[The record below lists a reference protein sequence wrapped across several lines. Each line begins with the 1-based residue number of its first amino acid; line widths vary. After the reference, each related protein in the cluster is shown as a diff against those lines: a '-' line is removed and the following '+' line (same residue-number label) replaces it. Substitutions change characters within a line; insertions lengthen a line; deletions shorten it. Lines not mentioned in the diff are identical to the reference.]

1 MPTGGAPRSFGRLAS
16 KAKPKPPAQPGK
28 WSSLKETA
36 KSTPPSSSG
45 NTSTSQASAASVV
58 GVGDTV
64 MHAKFGKGKVVALE
78 GSAPNEKATVFFP
91 SVGQKQLLLK
101 FAKLE
106 VIG

>member
-1 MPTGGAPRSFGRLAS
+1 MPTGSAPRSFGRLAS
-16 KAKPKPPAQPGK
+16 KAKPKPPTQPGK

-36 KSTPPSSSG
+36 KSTPPSSS
-45 NTSTSQASAASVV
+45 NNSLTPQASAASVV

-106 VIG
+106 VVG

>member
-1 MPTGGAPRSFGRLAS
+1 M
-16 KAKPKPPAQPGK
+16 
-28 WSSLKETA
+28 KEAA
-36 KSTPPSSSG
+36 KSAPPPPSNSSGATAPATPPSSG
-45 NTSTSQASAASVV
+45 GGAAVI

-101 FAKLE
+101 FAKLD

>member
-1 MPTGGAPRSFGRLAS
+1 MQEAAKNAPA
-16 KAKPKPPAQPGK
+16 
-28 WSSLKETA
+28 T
-36 KSTPPSSSG
+36 
-45 NTSTSQASAASVV
+45 SAAPLNPGTEPDSNPRTA
-58 GVGDTV
+58 GPSGITVGDTV

-106 VIG
+106 VLG

>member
-1 MPTGGAPRSFGRLAS
+1 MKDA
-16 KAKPKPPAQPGK
+16 AKDA
-28 WSSLKETA
+28 A
-36 KSTPPSSSG
+36 KSAAPSSSE
-45 NTSTSQASAASVV
+45 TSKSAHAGAGDGDGSSVL

-64 MHAKFGKGKVVALE
+64 MHAKFGKGKVLALE

-106 VIG
+106 VVG

>member
-1 MPTGGAPRSFGRLAS
+1 MKEAAKNAPAALPAPLNPGTDPD
-16 KAKPKPPAQPGK
+16 AKPRTDG
-28 WSSLKETA
+28 
-36 KSTPPSSSG
+36 PSVI
-45 NTSTSQASAASVV
+45 T
-58 GVGDTV
+58 VGDTV

-106 VIG
+106 VLG